1 MIKLIASDLDG
12 TLLDNNG
19 NIPKEFGNI
28 IEVLNL
34 KNIKF
39 AIASGRN
46 YREAVH
52 RFEKYKNDII
62 FICDNGSSVYY
73 RDECIYCNTLDKD
86 TIDNLISIGRN
97 ISNSYVTL
105 SGDKGFYIEDE
116 SIANQIRDICLNK
129 DSVIDVDNLNNV
141 KDLIFKVNIY
151 DLVNTETNS
160 YKEFAKFNLPGIIV
174 RPSGV
179 NWLDIYSSNV
189 NKGTA
194 IDIIQKKF
202 NISKKETMVFGDY
215 LNDLEMMENAY
226 YSYAMKNGHE
236 KIKEVSNFE
245 TDFTNNENGV
255 IETIKKYDK
264 YFQQNES
271 LLLMHRNLAKNVD
284 NATAWYWFF
293 NEWKGEEIDKETFV
307 SSFHPYLSING
318 MSVKQKAVEKEFNC
332 LKSTYL
338 TEKSFDLQTIMD
350 EDTYPFLG
358 PLHLLQKDG
367 KKIKKRHLSKKDISS
382 ELLIYAIAKDNV
394 EDGFIVEKQISID
407 KLAEDKGQVCRYFSL
422 NYSKLIEILLEAENK
437 GYIRLYNNFGNR
449 FVEFSNV
456 DSKKLI
462 ERLYESR

>member
-86 TIDNLISIGRN
+86 TIDKLISIGRN

-129 DSVIDVDNLNNV
+129 DSVIDVDNLNDV

-179 NWLDIYSSNV
+179 NWLDIYSSNA

-255 IETIKKYDK
+255 IETIKKYVLK
-264 YFQQNES
+264 NEY
-271 LLLMHRNLAKNVD
+271 
-284 NATAWYWFF
+284 AT
-293 NEWKGEEIDKETFV
+293 ID
-307 SSFHPYLSING
+307 
-318 MSVKQKAVEKEFNC
+318 
-332 LKSTYL
+332 
-338 TEKSFDLQTIMD
+338 
-350 EDTYPFLG
+350 
-358 PLHLLQKDG
+358 
-367 KKIKKRHLSKKDISS
+367 
-382 ELLIYAIAKDNV
+382 
-394 EDGFIVEKQISID
+394 
-407 KLAEDKGQVCRYFSL
+407 
-422 NYSKLIEILLEAENK
+422 
-437 GYIRLYNNFGNR
+437 
-449 FVEFSNV
+449 
-456 DSKKLI
+456 
-462 ERLYESR
+462 